1 MKARYDYVSNSSS
14 CSFVIKDV
22 AKFLD
27 SLKADLG
34 EISLPWFM
42 EDKISFTVTCLEK
55 DAEELESKLAGN
67 EYKFKEY
74 SDWDHEKKYK
84 TTLEDEHY
92 VYGVQLYRLVENRD
106 VLDKVIRLSIETSET
121 NDSAAEC
128 MLGMLFEYCKTIGLR
143 PDDAA
148 SETDFQDT
156 FFARLCKAMLKNSH
170 KKENT

>member
-74 SDWDHEKKYK
+74 SDWDYEKKYRA
-84 TTLEDEHY
+84 TLEDEHY
-92 VYGVQLYRLVENRD
+92 VQAQWLQHEQ
-106 VLDKVIRLSIETSET
+106 
-121 NDSAAEC
+121 SARIC
-128 MLGMLFEYCKTIGLR
+128 VWDHKRRYTGPPPLR
-143 PDDAA
+143 
-148 SETDFQDT
+148 
-156 FFARLCKAMLKNSH
+156 
-170 KKENT
+170 